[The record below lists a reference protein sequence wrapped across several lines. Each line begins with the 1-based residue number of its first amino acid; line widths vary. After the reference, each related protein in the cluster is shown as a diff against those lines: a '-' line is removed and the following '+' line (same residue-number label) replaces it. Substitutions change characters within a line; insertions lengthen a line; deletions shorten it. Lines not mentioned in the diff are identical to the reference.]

1 MIELADRLYANVL
14 EGLVLLGVNPAECAA
29 VEMIRTATQLLVIA
43 AALKIVADL
52 AWQIRLRVRTSPC
65 SDRRVL
71 AIWSGCSARLD
82 RRRGVELRCAPE
94 GMPPVFTTGLI
105 RPTIHISEELA
116 TRLSDEELQ
125 AVLLHELAHIERKDH
140 IVTAWLRPSSLVGAA
155 VIFQAFTL
163 SFFFQPGSM
172 HFGSLPAKL
181 VLLSSAILL
190 LSLRHCFVR
199 PLEYLRETDC
209 DDRAIVA
216 GADPLALASAI
227 VETGRL
233 LRHRSVPLL
242 RLLAHETLIPRAS
255 MAERRVRRLVNAPG
269 TTVTLTAR
277 PLRLAG
283 IAALA
288 ALLLFVASFHARSAA
303 STNPKQGWSQIA
315 LP

>member
-1 MIELADRLYANVL
+1 
-14 EGLVLLGVNPAECAA
+14 
-29 VEMIRTATQLLVIA
+29 
-43 AALKIVADL
+43 
-52 AWQIRLRVRTSPC
+52 
-65 SDRRVL
+65 
-71 AIWSGCSARLD
+71 
-82 RRRGVELRCAPE
+82 
-94 GMPPVFTTGLI
+94 MPPVFTTGLI